1 MKKLILISALLLGSN
16 VWADLKPLNE
26 YPIEDFDDDTEL
38 AIEIGTR
45 CVALF
50 KWWGGIKNDSKYKLF
65 EDSALLHSQTESQKY
80 GEMWVQFLFPLLAK
94 DSTQSAVIVLQ
105 KFLSSADPFVTEYSE
120 AGTENYKKNGD
131 YLEGGITGIDMDVCI
146 GLMTD
151 EPIIDDA
158 DYTTED
164 KAEAIADFFFFQNK
178 TILDILVS
186 QNGRDYHIKLRH
198 VSFDVANQMVRS
210 GELAGVYAELEK
222 AMEKKFSATNSKY
235 TQTLKEG
242 ILKGFTASEINAM
255 YRDKPKRELRYAQ
268 DYINSDFTNGKYPR
282 LEQLHAAIMDPEL
295 SSDESSSMDNLELSP
310 YMGELVNVF
319 ADNEEYFEQVFD
331 QALTEHGYPLEEFI
345 DKEADILGIWAGV
358 YGAHGKETINIS
370 KVDNQYIARKITGD
384 VNVPAGEITF
394 QFNTNFNDCK
404 IQIAE
409 IGFKNPD
416 FLGCEIFRLNSST
429 ISLEMV
435 GGTMMHFTR
444 TSTPRDGLHEKL
456 YESGQLEE
464 RSHYKDYKL
473 DGLYEHFYEN
483 GQLERKGILKDGE
496 EEGIWEFFRENGQID
511 HKWTYREGV
520 LHGIYEEFYENGQL
534 QTRSNWTEGRKEG
547 FYEAFYENGTLKSG
561 GKLKNGKEEGV
572 WHLFHEN
579 GRLDRKSNFK
589 NGKAEGLGELFYES
603 GQLQSRGNNKD
614 GKKDGIWESFSD
626 NGNLQERRNFKDGN
640 LEGAEE
646 RFYDTGELYWKR
658 NYKDGELDG
667 RWESFFIEGKTSV
680 LSNWKNGKELN
691 QKRFL
696 YYESGQL
703 EGRSGFKGDQAN
715 GLYERFYEN
724 GQIKVRGNYQ
734 DGKQDSIWESFYGN
748 GDLQQSVNYIN
759 GKQSGLVETFFNNG
773 QLFSRENYKDGK
785 GHGMWEIFYDN
796 GQLELRENY
805 KEGKQEGH
813 SEMYYKNGQLQSR
826 GSYKNGKRDGLWEEF
841 DVDGNLIYSEEH

>member
-50 KWWGGIKNDSKYKLF
+50 KWWGGIKNDPKYKLF

-222 AMEKKFSATNSKY
+222 AMEKKFSATSSKY

-282 LEQLHAAIMDPEL
+282 LEQLHTAIMDPEL
-295 SSDESSSMDNLELSP
+295 SSDESSSMDSLELSP

-331 QALTEHGYPLEEFI
+331 Q
-345 DKEADILGIWAGV
+345 
-358 YGAHGKETINIS
+358 
-370 KVDNQYIARKITGD
+370 NQLL
-384 VNVPAGEITF
+384 P
-394 QFNTNFNDCK
+394 
-404 IQIAE
+404 
-409 IGFKNPD
+409 
-416 FLGCEIFRLNSST
+416 
-429 ISLEMV
+429 
-435 GGTMMHFTR
+435 
-444 TSTPRDGLHEKL
+444 
-456 YESGQLEE
+456 
-464 RSHYKDYKL
+464 
-473 DGLYEHFYEN
+473 
-483 GQLERKGILKDGE
+483 
-496 EEGIWEFFRENGQID
+496 
-511 HKWTYREGV
+511 
-520 LHGIYEEFYENGQL
+520 
-534 QTRSNWTEGRKEG
+534 
-547 FYEAFYENGTLKSG
+547 
-561 GKLKNGKEEGV
+561 
-572 WHLFHEN
+572 
-579 GRLDRKSNFK
+579 
-589 NGKAEGLGELFYES
+589 
-603 GQLQSRGNNKD
+603 
-614 GKKDGIWESFSD
+614 
-626 NGNLQERRNFKDGN
+626 
-640 LEGAEE
+640 
-646 RFYDTGELYWKR
+646 
-658 NYKDGELDG
+658 
-667 RWESFFIEGKTSV
+667 
-680 LSNWKNGKELN
+680 
-691 QKRFL
+691 
-696 YYESGQL
+696 
-703 EGRSGFKGDQAN
+703 
-715 GLYERFYEN
+715 
-724 GQIKVRGNYQ
+724 
-734 DGKQDSIWESFYGN
+734 
-748 GDLQQSVNYIN
+748 
-759 GKQSGLVETFFNNG
+759 
-773 QLFSRENYKDGK
+773 
-785 GHGMWEIFYDN
+785 
-796 GQLELRENY
+796 
-805 KEGKQEGH
+805 
-813 SEMYYKNGQLQSR
+813 
-826 GSYKNGKRDGLWEEF
+826 
-841 DVDGNLIYSEEH
+841 